1 VLTELLIATGNSGK
15 FKEFAALF
23 AGSGIRLYSLKDFP
37 ALTPAVEDGATF
49 RENALKKAVAAANET
64 GLPVIADDSGLCV
77 DALDGR
83 PGVLSARFAD
93 EGCGD
98 EANNMKLLRVLAGV
112 PQERRRAAFRCVIVF
127 CIPEGLVTA
136 FEGELRGIILE
147 QFAGSGGFGYDPLF
161 MVPEYG
167 KTLAELP
174 IEVKNRISH
183 RGRAAES
190 LLAYLGG
197 NKFIPAKE

>member
-1 VLTELLIATGNSGK
+1 
-15 FKEFAALF
+15 
-23 AGSGIRLYSLKDFP
+23 
-37 ALTPAVEDGATF
+37 
-49 RENALKKAVAAANET
+49 
-64 GLPVIADDSGLCV
+64 
-77 DALDGR
+77 
-83 PGVLSARFAD
+83 
-93 EGCGD
+93 
-98 EANNMKLLRVLAGV
+98 
-112 PQERRRAAFRCVIVF
+112 
-127 CIPEGLVTA
+127 
-136 FEGELRGIILE
+136 LRGIILE